1 MTELINSITASPMY
15 DYFTRAATQILMI
28 LLYIGIGYILRCSKL
43 LPENTAKSL
52 SLLETFVFLPAL
64 IFNNLS
70 SNVQIEKLTTY
81 SVTVINGALFL
92 AATLLV
98 SSLFTKIFSKGRPL
112 DERGTYMYM
121 FAFANYGYVG
131 YPVIEGVFGSG
142 MLTSMIL
149 FAVPFTFAIY
159 TYGAMLLSNDGTSKK
174 FKIPPKMYPILC
186 ALALGVIVGL
196 TGIKLPTFVS
206 SMTGALKGCMSPV
219 AMIMTGF
226 VLGSL
231 NFKQIFTSARAYAV
245 SIVRLVVIPIVFITA
260 FLILGKFINIPG
272 ELMIIPLFIVSMPI
286 GLNAVI
292 FVEANGRDSTENARM
307 CLISYILAF
316 VTVPLIMAF
325 LSQYYVA

>member
-1 MTELINSITASPMY
+1 MY
-15 DYFTRAATQILMI
+15 DYFTRAATQIVMI
-28 LLYIGIGYILRCSKL
+28 LLYIGIGFVLRRSKL

-70 SNVQIEKLTTY
+70 SNVQIEKMTTY
-81 SVTVINGALFL
+81 SVMVLSGATFLF
-92 AATLLV
+92 AVLLV
-98 SSLFTKIFSKGRPL
+98 AKVFTKIFSKGRPA
-112 DERGTYMYM
+112 DEYGTYMYM

-131 YPVIEGVFGSG
+131 YPVIEGVFGPG

-159 TYGAMLLSNDGTSKK
+159 TYGAILLSNDGKSKK
-174 FKIPPKMYPILC
+174 LKIPPKMIPILC

-196 TGIKLPTFVS
+196 TGVKLPTVVTG
-206 SMTGALKGCMSPV
+206 MTGALKGCMSPV

-245 SIVRLVVIPIVFITA
+245 SIVRLVVIPVVFIGA
-260 FLILGKFINIPG
+260 LLLLRVFVDIPG
-272 ELMIIPLFIVSMPI
+272 ELMIIPLFIASMPI

-292 FVEANGRDSTENARM
+292 FVEASGRDSTDNARM
-307 CLISYILAF
+307 CFVSYILSLI
-316 VTVPLIMAF
+316 TVPIIMAF
-325 LSQYYVA
+325 LSQFQI

>member
-28 LLYIGIGYILRCSKL
+28 LLYIGIGFILRRSKL

-70 SNVQIEKLTTY
+70 SNVRIEKITTY
-81 SVTVINGALFL
+81 SVMVSSGALFL
-92 AATLLV
+92 GSVLLV
-98 SSLFTKIFSKGRPL
+98 AFVFAKIFSRGSHAN
-112 DERGTYMYM
+112 EYGTYMYM

-159 TYGAMLLSNDGTSKK
+159 TYGAILLSNDGKSKK
-174 FKIPPKMYPILC
+174 LTVPPKMIPILC

-196 TGIKLPTFVS
+196 TGIKLPAVVTG
-206 SMTGALKGCMSPV
+206 MTGALKGCMSPV

-245 SIVRLVVIPIVFITA
+245 SAVRLVVIPLIFIGA
-260 FLILGKFINIPG
+260 LLLLGTFIKIPA
-272 ELMIIPLFIVSMPI
+272 ELMIIPLFIASMPI

-292 FVEANGRDSTENARM
+292 FVEASGRDSTENARM
-307 CLISYILAF
+307 CLISYILAL
-316 VTVPLIMAF
+316 VTVPLVMAF
-325 LSQYYVA
+325 LSQYQI

>member
-1 MTELINSITASPMY
+1 MTE
-15 DYFTRAATQILMI
+15 YFFRAATQILMI
-28 LLYIGIGYILRCSKL
+28 LLYIGIGFILRRSKL
-43 LPENTAKSL
+43 LPESTAKSL

-70 SNVQIEKLTTY
+70 SNVQIEKITTY
-81 SVTVINGALFL
+81 SVMVTSGAVFLCAVI
-92 AATLLV
+92 LV
-98 SSLFTKIFSKGRPL
+98 AFVFAKIFSKGRPA
-112 DERGTYMYM
+112 DEYGTYMYM

-159 TYGAMLLSNDGTSKK
+159 TYGAILLSNDGKSKK
-174 FKIPPKMYPILC
+174 LTIPPKMIPILC

-196 TGIKLPTFVS
+196 TGIKLPAVITG
-206 SMTGALKGCMSPV
+206 MTGALKGCMSPV

-245 SIVRLVVIPIVFITA
+245 SIVRLVVIPVIFIGA
-260 FLILGKFINIPG
+260 LLLLGMLINIPG
-272 ELMIIPLFIVSMPI
+272 ELMIIPLFIASMPI

-292 FVEANGRDSTENARM
+292 FVEASGRDSTENARM
-307 CLISYILAF
+307 CLISYILAL
-316 VTVPLIMAF
+316 VTVPLVMAF
-325 LSQYYVA
+325 LSQYQI

>member
-1 MTELINSITASPMY
+1 MTELINNITASPMY
-15 DYFTRAATQILMI
+15 DYFTRAATQIIMI
-28 LLYIGIGYILRCSKL
+28 LLYIGIGFILRRSKL
-43 LPENTAKSL
+43 LPENTSKSL

-70 SNVQIEKLTTY
+70 TNVQIEKMTTY
-81 SVTVINGALFL
+81 SVTILSGVAFL
-92 AATLLV
+92 ASTLAV
-98 SSLFTKIFSKGRPL
+98 SFVFTKIFSKGRPAE
-112 DERGTYMYM
+112 ERGTYMYM

-131 YPVIEGVFGSG
+131 YPVIEGVFGSQ

-159 TYGAMLLSNDGTSKK
+159 TYGAILLSNDGSSKK
-174 FKIPPKMYPILC
+174 LSIPPKMYPILA

-196 TGIKLPTFVS
+196 TGVKLPTVVT

-245 SIVRLVVIPIVFITA
+245 SAVRLVAIPAIFIGA
-260 FLILGKFINIPG
+260 LLLLRVFINIPG
-272 ELMIIPLFIVSMPI
+272 ELMIIPLFIAAMPI

-292 FVEANGRDSTENARM
+292 FVEASGRDSTENARM
-307 CLISYILAF
+307 CLISYILAL
-316 VTVPLIMAF
+316 VTVPLVMAF
-325 LSQYYVA
+325 LSQYYI

>member
-1 MTELINSITASPMY
+1 MY

-28 LLYIGIGYILRCSKL
+28 LLYIGIGFILRRSKL
-43 LPENTAKSL
+43 LPDTTSKSL

-70 SNVQIEKLTTY
+70 TNVRIEKITTY
-81 SVTVINGALFL
+81 SVMVTSGAIFL
-92 AATLLV
+92 CAVLLV
-98 SSLFTKIFSKGRPL
+98 ALIFTKIFSAGRPA
-112 DERGTYMYM
+112 EEYGTYMYM

-159 TYGAMLLSNDGTSKK
+159 TYGAILLSNDGKSKK
-174 FKIPPKMYPILC
+174 LTIPPKMIPILC

-196 TGIKLPTFVS
+196 TGIKLPTVVTG
-206 SMTGALKGCMSPV
+206 MTGALKGCMSPV

-231 NFKQIFTSARAYAV
+231 NFKEIFTSARAYAV
-245 SIVRLVVIPIVFITA
+245 SIVRLVVIPLVFTGA
-260 FLILGKFINIPG
+260 LLLLGTFINIPG
-272 ELMIIPLFIVSMPI
+272 EIMIIALFIASMPI

-292 FVEANGRDSTENARM
+292 FVEASGRDSTENART
-307 CLISYILAF
+307 CLISYILAL
-316 VTVPLIMAF
+316 VTVPLVMAF
-325 LSQYYVA
+325 LSQYH

>member
-1 MTELINSITASPMY
+1 MY

-28 LLYIGIGYILRCSKL
+28 LLYIGIGFILRRSKL
-43 LPENTAKSL
+43 LPDTTSKSL

-70 SNVQIEKLTTY
+70 TNVRIEKITTY
-81 SVTVINGALFL
+81 SVMVTSGAIFL
-92 AATLLV
+92 CAVLLV
-98 SSLFTKIFSKGRPL
+98 ALIFTKIFSAGRPA
-112 DERGTYMYM
+112 EEYGTYMYM

-159 TYGAMLLSNDGTSKK
+159 TYGAILLSNDGKSKK
-174 FKIPPKMYPILC
+174 LTIPPKMIPILC

-196 TGIKLPTFVS
+196 TGIKLPTVVTG
-206 SMTGALKGCMSPV
+206 MTGALKGCMSPV

-231 NFKQIFTSARAYAV
+231 NFKELFTSARAYAV
-245 SIVRLVVIPIVFITA
+245 SIVRLVVIPLVFTGA
-260 FLILGKFINIPG
+260 LLLLGTFINIPG
-272 ELMIIPLFIVSMPI
+272 EIMIIALFIASMPI

-292 FVEANGRDSTENARM
+292 FVEASGRDSTENART
-307 CLISYILAF
+307 CLISYILAL
-316 VTVPLIMAF
+316 VTVPLVMAF
-325 LSQYYVA
+325 LSQYH

>member
-28 LLYIGIGYILRCSKL
+28 LLYIGIGFILRRSKL
-43 LPENTAKSL
+43 LPENTSKSL

-70 SNVQIEKLTTY
+70 TNVRIEKMTTY
-81 SVTVINGALFL
+81 SVTVLSGAVFL
-92 AATLLV
+92 AAVLLV
-98 SSLFTKIFSKGRPL
+98 SFVFTKIFSKGRPA
-112 DERGTYMYM
+112 EEYGTYMYM

-159 TYGAMLLSNDGTSKK
+159 TYGAILLSNDGKTKK
-174 FKIPPKMYPILC
+174 LTIPPKMIPILS

-196 TGIKLPTFVS
+196 TGIKLPTVVT

-245 SIVRLVVIPIVFITA
+245 SIVRLVVIPLVFIGGLLLLRT
-260 FLILGKFINIPG
+260 FITIPG
-272 ELMIIPLFIVSMPI
+272 ELMIIPLFIAAMPI

-292 FVEANGRDSTENARM
+292 FVEASGRDSTENARM
-307 CLISYILAF
+307 CLISYILAL
-316 VTVPLIMAF
+316 VTVPLVMAF
-325 LSQYYVA
+325 LSQYYI

>member
-1 MTELINSITASPMY
+1 MTEPINSIVTSPMY
-15 DYFTRAATQILMI
+15 EYFTRAATQILMI
-28 LLYIGIGYILRCSKL
+28 LLYIGIGFILRRSKL
-43 LPENTAKSL
+43 LPENTSKTL

-70 SNVQIEKLTTY
+70 TNVQIEKIKTY
-81 SVTVINGALFL
+81 SVMVSNGALFL
-92 AATLLV
+92 GAVLLV
-98 SSLFTKIFSKGRPL
+98 AFVFTKIFSKGRPA
-112 DERGTYMYM
+112 EEYGTYMYM
-121 FAFANYGYVG
+121 FAFANHGYVG
-131 YPVIEGVFGSG
+131 YPVIEGVFGSS

-159 TYGAMLLSNDGTSKK
+159 TYGAILLSNDGKSKK
-174 FKIPPKMYPILC
+174 LKIPPKMIPILC

-196 TGIKLPTFVS
+196 TGIKLPGVVT

-245 SIVRLVVIPIVFITA
+245 SIVRLVAIPTIFTGA
-260 FLILGKFINIPG
+260 LLLLRLFINIPG
-272 ELMIIPLFIVSMPI
+272 ELMIIPLFIVAMPI

-292 FVEANGRDSTENARM
+292 FVEASGRDSTENART
-307 CLISYILAF
+307 CLISYILALI
-316 VTVPLIMAF
+316 TVPLVMAF
-325 LSQYYVA
+325 LSQYR

>member
-1 MTELINSITASPMY
+1 MTQIINSITSSPMY
-15 DYFTRAATQILMI
+15 EYFTRAATQILMI
-28 LLYIGIGYILRCSKL
+28 LLYIGIGFILRRSKL
-43 LPENTAKSL
+43 LPQTTSKSL

-70 SNVQIEKLTTY
+70 TNVRIEKITTY
-81 SVTVINGALFL
+81 SVMVTSGVLFL
-92 AATLLV
+92 GAVLIVAWV
-98 SSLFTKIFSKGRPL
+98 FTKIFSKGRPA
-112 DERGTYMYM
+112 EEYGTYMYM

-131 YPVIEGVFGSG
+131 YPVIEGVFGSN

-159 TYGAMLLSNDGTSKK
+159 TYGAILLSNDGSSKK
-174 FKIPPKMYPILC
+174 LKIPPKMIPILC

-196 TGIKLPTFVS
+196 TGVKLPTVVT

-245 SIVRLVVIPIVFITA
+245 SIVRLVVIPIVFIGA
-260 FLILGKFINIPG
+260 LLLLGQFISIPG
-272 ELMIIPLFIVSMPI
+272 ELMIIPLFIASMPI

-292 FVEANGRDSTENARM
+292 FVEASGRDSTENARM
-307 CLISYILAF
+307 CLISYILAL
-316 VTVPLIMAF
+316 VTVPLVMAF
-325 LSQYYVA
+325 LSQYQ

>member
-1 MTELINSITASPMY
+1 MTELINSITSSSMY

-28 LLYIGIGYILRCSKL
+28 LLYIGIGFILRRSKL
-43 LPENTAKSL
+43 LPDTTSKSL

-70 SNVQIEKLTTY
+70 TNVRIEKITTY
-81 SVTVINGALFL
+81 SVMVTSGAIFL
-92 AATLLV
+92 CAVLLV
-98 SSLFTKIFSKGRPL
+98 ALIFTKIFSAGRPA
-112 DERGTYMYM
+112 EEYGTYMYM

-159 TYGAMLLSNDGTSKK
+159 TYGAILLSNDGKSKK
-174 FKIPPKMYPILC
+174 LTIPPKMIPILC

-196 TGIKLPTFVS
+196 TGIKLPTVVTG
-206 SMTGALKGCMSPV
+206 MTGALKGCMSPV

-231 NFKQIFTSARAYAV
+231 NFKEIFTSARAYAV
-245 SIVRLVVIPIVFITA
+245 SIVRLVVIPLVFTGA
-260 FLILGKFINIPG
+260 LLLLGTFINIPG
-272 ELMIIPLFIVSMPI
+272 EIMIIALFIASMPI

-292 FVEANGRDSTENARM
+292 FVEASGRDSTENART
-307 CLISYILAF
+307 CLISYILAL
-316 VTVPLIMAF
+316 VTVPLVMAF
-325 LSQYYVA
+325 LSQYH